1 MHHRSI
7 PVLLIAVTVL
17 LAACRRD
24 PPPPPEPVGPSPEEI
39 EQARQDS
46 IEAARQ
52 AEEEARR
59 AEAERRAE
67 EERRRLNA
75 ERQARGT
82 LAEVRDALTRMVHFE
97 YDQSR
102 ITSEAEQLL
111 REKVEILRSNPDVTV
126 RLEGHADERG
136 STEYNLALGQRRA
149 ESAKEF
155 MVGFG
160 IEPSRIRTISYG
172 EERPLVDQSNERA
185 WAQNRR
191 VEVVVLS
198 GGEPDGDSDR

>member
-1 MHHRSI
+1 MRHRTM
-7 PVLLIAVTVL
+7 PVLLIAATVL

-24 PPPPPEPVGPSPEEI
+24 PPPPPEPMGPSPEEI

-46 IEAARQ
+46 IEAARR

-67 EERRRLNA
+67 EERRRLA
-75 ERQARGT
+75 GERAARTT
-82 LAEVRDALTRMVHFE
+82 LSEVRDALTRMVFFE

-102 ITSEAEQLL
+102 ITAEAERRL
-111 REKVEILRSNPDVTV
+111 REKVQILRDHPDLTV

-172 EERPLVDQSNERA
+172 EERPLVNQSNEQA
-185 WAQNRR
+185 WARNRR
-191 VEVVVLS
+191 VEVVLLS
-198 GGEPDGDSDR
+198 GGDSIREFDR